1 MPLLDITPQLTPRY
15 QVRKVTEVMRLEAVN
30 PCGSRHCGALTHSHR
45 TLREL
50 FNLAGSQT
58 ALLQILLVI
67 IFGFVESCGGDD
79 LRYDRLSVAGGFFQR
94 VVLNFDLGFVVRAMD
109 EY

>member
-50 FNLAGSQT
+50 FNMAGSQT

-67 IFGFVESCGGDD
+67 IFGFVESCGGGD
-79 LRYDRLSVAGGFFQR
+79 LRYDRLAVAAGIFPGGFLSFWR
-94 VVLNFDLGFVVRAMD
+94 RFPFRG
-109 EY
+109 E